1 MDLQNNFLNYLRRNR
16 NLYKR
21 NIFWFL
27 IIFLA
32 LKPEIPFA
40 QNLDVDILKAINPA
54 NPNSVYLE
62 QTSASAYW
70 VPGVI
75 ILGSLGYGYLR
86 KDKQIKQNGYELLIN
101 IAVSQL
107 ISEALKISIN
117 RERPADKYPTEIFA
131 YSPTHGGSFPSGH
144 TSLAFATATTLALD
158 YKKWYIVVPA
168 YLWAGSVAYSR
179 MYLGVHYPSDVLG
192 GIIIGIGSGYLSH
205 WLTKKLFKDKN
216 NLYVNP

>member
-1 MDLQNNFLNYLRRNR
+1 MSLQNNFLNYLKKNR
-16 NLYKR
+16 NLYKSD
-21 NIFWFL
+21 IFWFL
-27 IIFLA
+27 IIFLS

-40 QNLDVDILKAINPA
+40 QNLDVDILKAINPV
-54 NPNSVYLE
+54 NPNSVYWE
-62 QTSASAYW
+62 QTSTSAYW

-75 ILGSLGYGYLR
+75 ILGSLGYGFLE
-86 KDKQIKQNGYELLIN
+86 KNKQIKQNGYELLIN

-131 YSPTHGGSFPSGH
+131 SSPTHGGSFPSGH
-144 TSLAFATATTLALD
+144 TSLAFATATTIALD

-216 NLYVNP
+216 NTHVHP

>member
-1 MDLQNNFLNYLRRNR
+1 
-16 NLYKR
+16 
-21 NIFWFL
+21 
-27 IIFLA
+27 LA
-32 LKPEIPFA
+32 AILVLPSEICYS
-40 QNLDVDILKAINPA
+40 QNLDIDILKAINPKF
-54 NPNSVYLE
+54 PNSVYWE

-70 VPGVI
+70 VPGI
-75 ILGSLGYGYLR
+75 IIIGSFGYGLL
-86 KDKQIKQNGYELLIN
+86 KKNEQIRQNGYELLIN

-107 ISEALKISIN
+107 ITEAIKISVN
-117 RERPADKYPTEIFA
+117 RERPAERYPNKIFA
-131 YSPTHGGSFPSGH
+131 NSPTHGYSFPSGH

-205 WLTKKLFKDKN
+205 WLTKKLFQDKN
-216 NLYVNP
+216 HNYVQP